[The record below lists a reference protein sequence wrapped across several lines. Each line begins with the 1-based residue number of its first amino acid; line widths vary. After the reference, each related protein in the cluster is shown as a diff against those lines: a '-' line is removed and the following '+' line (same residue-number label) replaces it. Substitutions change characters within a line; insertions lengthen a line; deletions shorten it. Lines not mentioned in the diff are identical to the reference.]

1 MLFTSLINRTKSAL
15 KIVFFFLLTWNPN
28 FKPSHN
34 RIIYSNEDTINCYYH
49 KRLLL
54 HDSVNHLKSLLLRM
68 RFMWAIILFLFV
80 VTAQGLRILVP
91 NCLPASINNIT
102 LWLWKTSWFSLTI
115 GQKTDPF
122 VFYPGLCC
130 KGIKCMRFFFAF

>member
-15 KIVFFFLLTWNPN
+15 KTFFYLLTWNPN

-34 RIIYSNEDTINCYYH
+34 RISYSNEDTINCYYH

-54 HDSVNHLKSLLLRM
+54 RECVNHLKSRLLRM
-68 RFMWAIILFLFV
+68 RFMWVIILFLFV

-91 NCLPASINNIT
+91 NCLPASIINIT
-102 LWLWKTSWFSLTI
+102 PWLWKTSWFSLTI
-115 GQKTDPF
+115 CQENRSVCF
-122 VFYPGLCC
+122 LS
-130 KGIKCMRFFFAF
+130 RFML